1 KDKNTESFDMLQET
15 HTMRYLFKPEL
26 EILLANSEMA
36 IVDCKEW
43 LTNQD
48 AGFNT
53 WGVYFIVNQ

>member
-1 KDKNTESFDMLQET
+1 
-15 HTMRYLFKPEL
+15 FKPEL
-26 EILLANSEMA
+26 EILLANSDMA

-53 WGVYFIVNQ
+53 CGVSAMRIMNKCNSNFFCHIYLMFLQRK